1 MALTS
6 LIIYMQRFYY
16 FDYINII
23 KMVQFFYVTASSL
36 RGDQYEITHTSGS
49 KIFEGMTEYTLEIS
63 YLG

>member
-23 KMVQFFYVTASSL
+23 KMVQFLYVTASSL

>member
-1 MALTS
+1 
-6 LIIYMQRFYY
+6 
-16 FDYINII
+16 
-23 KMVQFFYVTASSL
+23 MVQFFYVTASSL